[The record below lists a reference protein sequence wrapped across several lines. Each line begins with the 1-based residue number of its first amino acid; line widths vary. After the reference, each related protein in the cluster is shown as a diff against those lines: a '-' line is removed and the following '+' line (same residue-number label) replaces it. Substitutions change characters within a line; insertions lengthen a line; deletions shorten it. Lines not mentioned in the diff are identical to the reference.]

1 MDETTC
7 PTCGAKCNVEMSHYI
22 DWRSEVAEQE
32 KYVSIQL
39 DLTKLKERFKEYIY
53 RTTRPERNLVS
64 ISFAVDD
71 VLRAVNELLEQEER

>member
-1 MDETTC
+1 MDETIC
-7 PTCGAKCNVEMSHYI
+7 PTCGSRCKRNEAYEECDTKRLLIPFPQI
-22 DWRSEVAEQE
+22 DT
-32 KYVSIQL
+32 
-39 DLTKLKERFKEYIY
+39 TKLRERFKEYIY